1 MDEST
6 DFFLLGLAT
15 TCALS
20 ELFSAITPPPDPI
33 ALSRLGVFRAHR
45 VNFFSATTPSPGRL
59 PKSQYFSEFHLGNHV
74 SDTVNNY
81 TFNISTNNNLSL
93 SEYTFFTSHRILMQ
107 QCHDNLIKYGI
118 SYPCLRSRGFNFFII

>member
-20 ELFSAITPPPDPI
+20 ELFSAITPPNPI

-45 VNFFSATTPSPGRL
+45 VNFFLLLPHSPGRL

-74 SDTVNNY
+74 SDTVQIIILSTSPQIIIYHCQN
-81 TFNISTNNNLSL
+81 THFHIPQNI
-93 SEYTFFTSHRILMQ
+93 IMQ

-118 SYPCLRSRGFNFFII
+118 SYPCLRSRGFYFFII